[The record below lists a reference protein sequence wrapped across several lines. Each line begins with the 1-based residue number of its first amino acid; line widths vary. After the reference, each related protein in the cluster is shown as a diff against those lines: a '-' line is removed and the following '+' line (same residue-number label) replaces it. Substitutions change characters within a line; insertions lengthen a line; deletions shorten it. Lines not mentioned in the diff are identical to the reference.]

1 MSTPTTPPSASRRHT
16 DGSSAHT
23 DDHSAHQLAH
33 DLRELL
39 VAPTERRDT
48 INALF
53 AKIAP
58 GMTVALSTHI
68 NADGDGCGS
77 EVALAHLL
85 AQRGVKCRIV
95 NPTPWPQMFAFL
107 LDGGIVEASRDGAKA
122 LEGIDALIV
131 LDINDVRRLGV
142 LADSVTA
149 LTVPVGVIDH
159 HVAGDAAI
167 GDVVVADTTACAT
180 GELIFDVATTLGLEI
195 TPLVAQALYCAI
207 LTDTGSFRF
216 SNTSPRAH
224 AIAAVLL
231 DNDVNPEEMY
241 RRIYAQV
248 SLGRLGLLREALGS
262 LESDPTIGL
271 SWISVEDGVMGR
283 YDVTSEELDG
293 IVEHPRSIVGTKLA
307 LFFRDLGYGKV
318 KVSFRSTGIVDVQ
331 RFARIY
337 GGGGHAKASGA
348 LLTGSLIEVRERV
361 VRDARAYLGSGE
373 LPVE

>member
-1 MSTPTTPPSASRRHT
+1 MSTPSY
-16 DGSSAHT
+16 SSMSGGHAAEHA
-23 DDHSAHQLAH
+23 DEHSAHQLAH

-39 VAPTERRDT
+39 VAPPERREG

-53 AKIAP
+53 AMLKP

-68 NADGDGCGS
+68 NSDGDGCGS

-85 AQRGVKCRIV
+85 TQAGMTCRIV
-95 NPTPWPQMFAFL
+95 NPTPWPTMFAFL
-107 LDGGIVEASRDGAKA
+107 LEGGIVEASGKGSAA
-122 LEGIDALIV
+122 LDEIDALIV
-131 LDINDVRRLGV
+131 LDINDIRRLGT
-142 LADSVTA
+142 LADKVST
-149 LTVPVGVIDH
+149 LTVPIGVIDH
-159 HVAGDAAI
+159 HVVGDGAI
-167 GDVVVADTTACAT
+167 GDVVVADTAACAT
-180 GELIFDVATTLGLEI
+180 GELVFDVATTLGLEI
-195 TPLVAQALYCAI
+195 TPLAAQALYCAI

-231 DNDVNPEEMY
+231 DNGVNPEEMY

-248 SLGRLGLLREALGS
+248 SLGRLGLLREALLS
-262 LESDPTIGL
+262 LEVDAELGL

-307 LFFRDLGYGKV
+307 LFFRDLGHNKV
-318 KVSFRSTGIVDVQ
+318 KVSFRSTGTVDVQ
-331 RFARIY
+331 RFARAY

-348 LLTGSLIEVRERV
+348 LLTGSLVAVREQV
-361 VRDARAYLGSGE
+361 VRDAKRYLMNGE
-373 LPVE
+373 LPTE